1 MAAAGAPRLS
11 PIPLR
16 GSRVP
21 WLGEQSAARGDGVKG
36 AAPRDGARS
45 TAQRGGAGAERLRRT
60 FIECDLDG
68 DGYLSREDFKV
79 AVLSLCGYK
88 PSKTETDHLM
98 ASVKEKNLPG
108 MPFDEFRRAVSTRL
122 ASVDFDDETR
132 RIFTAFDTCCRGFL
146 TVEDFRKAFSL
157 VAPHLSGQTIHETF
171 RETDRDLDGR
181 VSYRDFETAM
191 AARRGCRAL
200 VRSAEVSNKP
210 KSSGSVYQHT
220 IGHPCLKAGPGLG
233 DVLAEVNVENPS
245 QAPPSKMSAQGEV
258 EDSATEDQRVALR
271 NGEVWRLP
279 AACGSSSAPSPG
291 SRHGSCHGS
300 VWLRLAPLSRRLP
313 PPGGVVVARA

>member
-1 MAAAGAPRLS
+1 MAVADAPRS
-11 PIPLR
+11 PPIPLR

-21 WLGEQSAARGDGVKG
+21 GLGEQSAARGDGVKG

-45 TAQRGGAGAERLRRT
+45 AARRGGAGAERLRRT

-157 VAPHLSGQTIHETF
+157 VAPHLSGQTILETF

-191 AARRGCRAL
+191 AARRGCR
-200 VRSAEVSNKP
+200 
-210 KSSGSVYQHT
+210 
-220 IGHPCLKAGPGLG
+220 
-233 DVLAEVNVENPS
+233 
-245 QAPPSKMSAQGEV
+245 
-258 EDSATEDQRVALR
+258 
-271 NGEVWRLP
+271 
-279 AACGSSSAPSPG
+279 
-291 SRHGSCHGS
+291 
-300 VWLRLAPLSRRLP
+300 
-313 PPGGVVVARA
+313 

>member
-21 WLGEQSAARGDGVKG
+21 WLGEQSAARGDGVKD

-45 TAQRGGAGAERLRRT
+45 TAQRGGAGAERLRR
-60 FIECDLDG
+60 
-68 DGYLSREDFKV
+68 
-79 AVLSLCGYK
+79 
-88 PSKTETDHLM
+88 TETDHLM

-191 AARRGCRAL
+191 AARRGCR
-200 VRSAEVSNKP
+200 
-210 KSSGSVYQHT
+210 
-220 IGHPCLKAGPGLG
+220 
-233 DVLAEVNVENPS
+233 
-245 QAPPSKMSAQGEV
+245 
-258 EDSATEDQRVALR
+258 
-271 NGEVWRLP
+271 
-279 AACGSSSAPSPG
+279 
-291 SRHGSCHGS
+291 
-300 VWLRLAPLSRRLP
+300 
-313 PPGGVVVARA
+313 